1 MSTRKALLALALVS
15 AVVST
20 CISCSRTPPDP
31 VCPQME
37 RVLAAM
43 PSWPEEGFE
52 SKHEYSEH
60 QNAVYA
66 SIEASG
72 VDIDAS
78 EFVAELCSC
87 ASSRS
92 VDALVAKFG
101 TDRVIELLSRGA
113 WVASE
118 LGDAASGATL
128 IRARIIAGENPKHVA
143 YTVAYFGSRAENG
156 VAWTVQV
163 MRHLF
168 SQDPAR
174 SDVFIRCMLAH
185 QDDKRSTQTLLE
197 EMVQSRL
204 EFDREIFE
212 AGPFSA
218 YEMDGTGPLLKTR
231 T

>member
-1 MSTRKALLALALVS
+1 
-15 AVVST
+15 
-20 CISCSRTPPDP
+20 
-31 VCPQME
+31 
-37 RVLAAM
+37 M
-43 PSWPEEGFE
+43 PSTPAEGFKT
-52 SKHEYSEH
+52 KHEYSQH
-60 QNAVYA
+60 QSAVRA
-66 SIEASG
+66 AIEGSG
-72 VDIDAS
+72 VNIDAS

-87 ASSRS
+87 ASRRS

-101 TDRVIELLSRGA
+101 TDRVIELLSRSV

-174 SDVFIRCMLAH
+174 SDVFIRCMLAQ
-185 QDDKRSTQTLLE
+185 QDDTRSTQTLLE
-197 EMVQSRL
+197 QIVQSRL